1 MDALLQLKES
11 LGDRYDIKREIGAG
25 GMATVYLAQDL
36 RHDRPVALKLLN
48 PELGAVLGVERFL
61 AEIRV
66 TANLQHPNLLP
77 LFDSGAADGLLYYV
91 MPFVEGESLRSRLER
106 EKQLPVDEAV
116 RMTVAIANALDYAH
130 SHGVIH
136 RDLKPENILLQA
148 GQPVIADF
156 GIALAVS
163 NAGGSRI
170 TQTGLSLGTP
180 QYMSPEQATGD
191 RVIDG
196 RSDIYSLG
204 AVAYEML
211 TGDPPHT
218 GSTSQAIIARML
230 TEKPRSMRTSRGA
243 IPEHVEEA
251 VQHALEKL
259 PADRFSTAHQ
269 FAEALHGHGGVGTTG
284 VYASAESRAR
294 TGREASWKRRLSDPV
309 TLALGAIAVAALA
322 YALVGTRKTVTPQR
336 PIRFVVS
343 IPDSLRP
350 VPNYPWPAA
359 ISPDGNVVVYAAT
372 GGESQPTYYALRT
385 DQLEAHPIPGTA
397 GAWEPSFSPDG
408 QWFLFQNDGKIR
420 KVRLDGS
427 APISIADGGSAN
439 GGDWTPRDELVMGS
453 DGTKHGLSKV
463 STAGGE
469 LAEFVKPD
477 SSKGE
482 TDYLWPISFPD
493 GKRAVFTIWTGSLPT
508 ASLATV
514 STDGGDVSR
523 LGIKGIRPL
532 AVIDRTLV
540 YLQTD
545 GAVMAVKLDR
555 SGRKIDGSPTPVHDP
570 VSVDAGN
577 NGNSGIFV
585 SHGGAMVTSRGGRRS
600 QVSWVARDGSYKPV
614 SKESRSFASPKLSPD
629 ERRIAVATTEQGK
642 EDIWI
647 YDMDSE
653 TFSRLTSTGTA
664 ASPFWSPDGSRIFY
678 VGVGE
683 KQGYAIWSQLA
694 DGGSPPEK
702 IIDASLLAGVVV
714 APDGRSAIYTTYSN
728 NNSWDLFRVRLDST
742 PVATPYLAGSHNEVA
757 PAFSPDGRW
766 VAMVSDE
773 SGRNEVY
780 IRSYPSP
787 SARIQISAGGG
798 SEPIWSRDGTRLHY
812 RSSRVRLSVKLST
825 APGIRIMSRDTA
837 MTQGGVML
845 DGGNRPN
852 YDISRD
858 GRILGLVSNEDDYE
872 LVVVPNWRVE
882 LEQRLAAARK
892 R

>member
-11 LGDRYDIKREIGAG
+11 LADRYDIKREIGAG

-91 MPFVEGESLRSRLER
+91 MPFVEGESLRSRLFR

-116 RMTVAIANALDYAH
+116 RMTIAIANALDYAH

-170 TQTGLSLGTP
+170 TQTGLSRGTP

-196 RSDIYSLG
+196 RSDIYSLA

-211 TGDPPHT
+211 TGEPPHT

-230 TEKPRSMRTSRGA
+230 TEKPRSMRASRGA
-243 IPEHVEEA
+243 IPEHVEDA

-284 VYASAESRAR
+284 VYTSAPSRAH
-294 TGREASWKRRLSDPV
+294 TGKAASWKTRLLDPV
-309 TLALGAIAVAALA
+309 TLGLGAITVAALA
-322 YALVGTRKTVTPQR
+322 YALAGARTTSTPQR
-336 PIRFVVS
+336 PVRFV
-343 IPDSLRP
+343 IAMPDSIRP

-359 ISPDGNVVVYAAT
+359 ISPDGSIVVYAAAGDQSET
-372 GGESQPTYYALRT
+372 NFYALRT
-385 DQLEAHPIPGTA
+385 DQLDARLIPGTS

-408 QWFLFQNDGKIR
+408 QWLLFQDDGKIR

-427 APISIADGGSAN
+427 APIAIADGGSAN
-439 GGDWTPRDELVMGS
+439 GADWTSRDELVVGS

-463 STAGGE
+463 SAGGGE

-477 SSKGE
+477 SLKGE
-482 TDYLWPISFPD
+482 TDYLWPIGFPD
-493 GKRAVFTIWTGSLPT
+493 GKRAVFTVWAGGLAT

-514 STDGGDVSR
+514 SMDGGEVSR

-532 AVIDRTLV
+532 AVIGRTLV
-540 YLQTD
+540 YLQVD
-545 GAVMAVKLDR
+545 GVVMAARLDR
-555 SGRKIDGSPTPVHDP
+555 SGRKLEGRSTPVHDP
-570 VSVDAGN
+570 VSVVSGN

-585 SHGGAMVTSRGGRRS
+585 SHGGALVTSRGGTRS
-600 QVSWVARDGSYKPV
+600 QIAWIARDGSFKTV
-614 SKESRSFASPKLSPD
+614 SKESRSFTSPRLSPD
-629 ERRIAVATTEQGK
+629 GRRIAVVTDEREKA
-642 EDIWI
+642 DIWI
-647 YDMDSE
+647 YDMDTG
-653 TFSRLTSTGTA
+653 TFSRLTAGGA
-664 ASPFWSPDGSRIFY
+664 AISPVWSPDGSKVFY
-678 VGVGE
+678 VGLGD
-683 KQGYAIWSQLA
+683 KQAYAIWSQPA

-702 IIDASLLAGVVV
+702 IIDTNLALGVVT
-714 APDGRSAIYTTYSN
+714 APDGRSLLYTRYSN
-728 NNSWDLFRVRLDST
+728 NNTWDIFRVRLDST
-742 PVATPYLAGSHNEVA
+742 PVATPYLTGSSNEVG
-757 PAFSPDGRW
+757 PEFSPDGRW

-773 SGRNEVY
+773 SGRDEVY
-780 IRSYPSP
+780 VRSYPNP
-787 SARIQISAGGG
+787 SARVQISAGGG
-798 SEPIWSRDGTRLHY
+798 SEPVWSRDGTRLYY
-812 RSSRVRLSVKLST
+812 RSGRVRLSVRLST
-825 APGIRIMSRDTA
+825 GPAVRLLSRDTA
-837 MTQGGVML
+837 MTQAGSIV
-845 DGGNRPN
+845 DGGLRSG

-858 GRILGLVSNEDDYE
+858 GRILGLVSNKDDYQ
-872 LVVVPNWRVE
+872 LVVVPNWQVE